1 MTKPATQY
9 ARSGNLHIAFQVLGD
24 ADLDLVLVRGYATH
38 MDLSWEWP
46 GFRRVM
52 DRLGAFARVIL
63 FDKRG
68 TGLSDP
74 VDDVPSLE
82 DRIDDVR
89 AVMDAADSDRAAL
102 WGFSEG
108 GAMAMLFAATH
119 PDRTSHLVL
128 YSTIARTTWAP
139 DYPFAT
145 PADSLIASMQ
155 ELIVPEWGRG
165 TNIEVWIPSLA
176 DDPQA
181 VERWGKYERQAA
193 SPGMFMRLNRMFL
206 DVDVR
211 HVLPAIRVPTLV
223 LHRRGD
229 RVVNIAHGRY
239 VADRIPHA
247 RFVELPGID
256 HALEAGDTDIV
267 VDHVEQFLTGRHGI
281 AEHNRVLATVMFT
294 DLVGSTQRAASVGDK
309 QWLDLLGAHQLAVRN
324 ELDRFRGREVKTTG
338 DGFLATFDGPARA
351 IRCGQAIV
359 EALRPFGLEVR
370 VGLHTGELEL
380 MGEDIGG
387 IAVHIASRI
396 GGLAGSGQVLVSD
409 TVKGIVAGSGIA
421 FRDRGQ
427 YELKGIPESWHLY
440 EVVAQPAAS
449 PGRISGR

>member
-1 MTKPATQY
+1 VTKPATQY
-9 ARSGNLHIAFQVLGD
+9 ARSGELHIAFQVIGD
-24 ADLDLVLVRGYATH
+24 GDRDLVLVRGYATH

-46 GFRRVM
+46 EFRRM
-52 DRLGAFARVIL
+52 IDRLAGFARVIL

-74 VDDVPSLE
+74 VEDVPSLE
-82 DRIDDVR
+82 DRMDDVR
-89 AVMDAADSDRAAL
+89 AVMDAAGSERGAL

-108 GAMAMLFAATH
+108 GAMAMLFAATY

-128 YSTIARTTWAP
+128 YDTMARTTWAP
-139 DYPFAT
+139 DYPWAT
-145 PADSLIASMQ
+145 PAESLIQSAK
-155 ELIVPEWGRG
+155 ELIAPYWGQG

-176 DDPQA
+176 ADPQA

-193 SPGMFMRLNRMFL
+193 SPGMFMKLNRMLL

-211 HVLPAIRVPTLV
+211 YILSAIRVPTLV
-223 LHRRGD
+223 LHRRHD

-239 VADRIPHA
+239 VAQRIPQA

-256 HALEAGDTDIV
+256 HVVEAGDTEIV
-267 VDHVEQFLTGRHGI
+267 LDHVEEFLTGVHRVG
-281 AEHNRVLATVMFT
+281 EHNRVLATVMFT
-294 DLVGSTQRAASVGDK
+294 DLVGSTERAATVGDK

-324 ELDRFRGREVKTTG
+324 ELDRFRGHEVKTTG

-351 IRCGQAIV
+351 IRCGRAII
-359 EALRPFGLEVR
+359 EALRPLGLEVR
-370 VGLHTGELEL
+370 VGLHTGEVEP

-396 GGLAGSGQVLVSD
+396 GGLAGSGEVLVSD

-421 FRDRGQ
+421 FRDRGE

-440 EVVAQPAAS
+440 EVVA
-449 PGRISGR
+449 

>member
-1 MTKPATQY
+1 VTAVRKPATQY
-9 ARSGNLHIAFQVLGD
+9 ARSGDLHIAFQVFGD

-46 GFRRVM
+46 EFRRM
-52 DRLGAFARVIL
+52 IDRLAGFARVIL

-74 VDDVPSLE
+74 VEDVPSLE
-82 DRIDDVR
+82 HRMDDVR
-89 AVMDAADSDRAAL
+89 AVMDAARSDRAAL

-128 YSTIARTTWAP
+128 YDTMARTTWAP
-139 DYPFAT
+139 DYPWAT
-145 PADSLIASMQ
+145 PAESLIESAK
-155 ELIVPEWGRG
+155 ELIVPQWGQG
-165 TNIEVWIPSLA
+165 TNIEVWIPTLA

-193 SPGMFMRLNRMFL
+193 SPGMFMKLNRML
-206 DVDVR
+206 LEVDVR
-211 HVLPAIRVPTLV
+211 DILPAIRVPTLV
-223 LHRRGD
+223 LHRRHD

-239 VADRIPHA
+239 VADRIPQA
-247 RFVELPGID
+247 RFVELAGID
-256 HALEAGDTDIV
+256 HVVEAGETDV
-267 VDHVEQFLTGRHGI
+267 VLDHVEEFLTGTHRV

-294 DLVGSTQRAASVGDK
+294 DLVGSTERAASVGDK
-309 QWLDLLGAHQLAVRN
+309 EWVDLLGAHQLAVRT

-359 EALRPFGLEVR
+359 EALKPLNLDVR
-370 VGLHTGELEL
+370 VGVHTGEVEL
-380 MGEDIGG
+380 IDEDIGG

-396 GGLAGSGQVLVSD
+396 GGLAGSGEVLVSE
-409 TVKGIVAGSGIA
+409 TIKGIVAGSGIA
-421 FRDRGQ
+421 FKDRGDH
-427 YELKGIPESWHLY
+427 ELKGIPESWRLY
-440 EVVAQPAAS
+440 EVVA
-449 PGRISGR
+449 

>member
-1 MTKPATQY
+1 MERATQY
-9 ARSGNLHIAFQVLGD
+9 ARSGDLHIAFQVVGD
-24 ADLDLVLVRGYATH
+24 GDLDLVLVRGYATH

-46 GFRRVM
+46 GFRRIM

-63 FDKRG
+63 FDKWG

-74 VDDVPSLE
+74 VEDVPSLE
-82 DRIDDVR
+82 DRMDDVR
-89 AVMDAADSDRAAL
+89 AVMDAAGSDRAAL

-128 YSTIARTTWAP
+128 YSAMGRTTWAP
-139 DYPFAT
+139 DYPWAT
-145 PADSLIASMQ
+145 PAEDLIAAVR
-155 ELIVPEWGRG
+155 ELIAPEWGRG

-176 DDPQA
+176 GDPQA
-181 VERWGKYERQAA
+181 VERWGRFERQAA
-193 SPGMFMRLNRMFL
+193 SPGMFGKLNRMFL

-211 HVLPAIRVPTLV
+211 HILSAIRVPTLV

-229 RVVNIAHGRY
+229 RVVNIANGRY
-239 VADRIPHA
+239 LAERIPQA

-256 HALEAGDTDIV
+256 HALEAGDTGIV
-267 VDHVEQFLTGRHGI
+267 LDHVEEFLTGGHTVG
-281 AEHNRVLATVMFT
+281 EHDRVLATVMFT
-294 DLVGSTQRAASVGDK
+294 DLVGSTQRAASVGDTE
-309 QWLDLLGAHQLAVRN
+309 WLDLLGAHQLAVRN

-351 IRCGQAIV
+351 IRCGQAII
-359 EALRPFGLEVR
+359 EALTPLGLEVR
-370 VGLHTGELEL
+370 VGLHTGEIEL
-380 MGEDIGG
+380 VGGEDIGG

-396 GGLAGSGQVLVSD
+396 GGLAGAGEVLVSE

-427 YELKGIPESWHLY
+427 CDLKGIPESWRLY
-440 EVVAQPAAS
+440 EV
-449 PGRISGR
+449 IL

>member
-1 MTKPATQY
+1 LIKPVTQY
-9 ARSGNLHIAFQVLGD
+9 ARSGELHIAFQVFGD
-24 ADLDLVLVRGYATH
+24 ADLDIVLVRGYATH

-46 GFRRVM
+46 GFQRIM
-52 DRLGAFARVIL
+52 DRLGAFARVIF

-74 VDDVPSLE
+74 VEDVPSLE
-82 DRIDDVR
+82 ERMDDVR
-89 AVMDAADSDRAAL
+89 AVMDAAGSDRAAL

-108 GAMAMLFAATH
+108 GAMAMLFAATY

-139 DYPFAT
+139 DYPWAT
-145 PADSLIASMQ
+145 PAESLVASMK

-176 DDPQA
+176 DNSQA

-211 HVLPAIRVPTLV
+211 HILPAIRVPTLV
-223 LHRRGD
+223 LHRRHD
-229 RVVNIAHGRY
+229 RVVNIVHGRY
-239 VADRIPHA
+239 VAERIPHA

-256 HALEAGDTDIV
+256 HALEVGDTEV
-267 VDHVEQFLTGRHGI
+267 VLDEVERFLTGAHRAGKD
-281 AEHNRVLATVMFT
+281 NRVLATVMFT
-294 DLVGSTQRAASVGDK
+294 DLVSSTHRAASVGDK
-309 QWLDLLGAHQLAVRN
+309 QWLDLLGAHQLAVRT

-359 EALRPFGLEVR
+359 EALKPLNLEVR
-370 VGLHTGELEL
+370 VGLHTGEVEL
-380 MGEDIGG
+380 IDEDIGG

-396 GGLAGSGQVLVSD
+396 GGLAESGEVLVSE
-409 TVKGIVAGSGIA
+409 TIKGIVAGSGIA
-421 FRDRGQ
+421 FKDRGQ
-427 YELKGIPESWHLY
+427 YELKGLPETWRIY
-440 EVVAQPAAS
+440 EVVA
-449 PGRISGR
+449 